1 MSMGRQPSDWGV
13 NHLAHDSI
21 RIAYSA
27 LERFPDLVK
36 RHKFLAG
43 GAAISSSLVA
53 LAGVAIARRM
63 RAGQSAEEALASV
76 TSDELEGLRL
86 VDERE
91 LEANAAS
98 DEPPEPA
105 TDSDA
110 PTDQAAASG

>member
-1 MSMGRQPSDWGV
+1 MSTGKRPSDWGV
-13 NHLAHDSI
+13 NHIAHDSI

-27 LERFPDLVK
+27 LERFPDLVR

-53 LAGVAIARRM
+53 LAGVAIAQRM

-86 VDERE
+86 VDERQ
-91 LEANAAS
+91 LEADAAS
-98 DEPPEPA
+98 AEPPEPA
-105 TDSDA
+105 TDGDS
-110 PTDQAAASG
+110 PTDHAAASG

>member
-1 MSMGRQPSDWGV
+1 MNTGKPSDWGV

-27 LERFPDLVK
+27 LERFPDLVR

-43 GAAISSSLVA
+43 GAAVSSSLVA

-76 TSDELEGLRL
+76 TSEELEGLRL
-86 VDERE
+86 VDESAIQADA
-91 LEANAAS
+91 ANGDS
-98 DEPPEPA
+98 PESA
-105 TDSDA
+105 TDDEA
-110 PTDQAAASG
+110 PTDHSAASG